1 MKGMLDT
8 VLHIGMHKTAS
19 TFLQQWYFP
28 QLEVNSCMQPKDA
41 GEYISRSPNFDPEQ
55 FYNIIESEK
64 VPCPESNILLIS
76 HEDFSGSVSGSKT
89 QKKYLISERL
99 ATAFSNAK
107 VIVVVRR
114 QRDWLK
120 SLYGFRVSLSKKHEV
135 RSFEDFLIKRKIT
148 ENAFDKLQYDK
159 LVGLYVKHF
168 GRSNLLVL
176 PYESIRK
183 DWAGFQRAVC
193 SFIGVSKVIMFKGTG
208 PIVLA
213 SPKNVKIINQMRR
226 WNSGFQ
232 KLRRSTKLLGRS
244 GPKTGAAL
252 DAAYSTV
259 KKWLIPILEKYH
271 GRNSEPLQIP
281 TDIEERLQ
289 KIIPESNCRLNRM
302 VDIDLAMYE
311 YDLD

>member
-1 MKGMLDT
+1 MLDT

-28 QLEVNSCMQPKDA
+28 QLEVNSCMQPKVT
-41 GEYISRSPNFDPEQ
+41 GEYISRSPDFDPEQ
-55 FYNIIESEK
+55 FYHIIESET
-64 VPCPESNILLIS
+64 VACPGSNILLLS
-76 HEDFSGSVSGSKT
+76 HEDFSGSISGVKT

-99 ATAFSNAK
+99 ATAFPDAR
-107 VIVVVRR
+107 VLVVVRR

-120 SLYGFRVSLSKKHEV
+120 SLYAFRVSLSKKHEV
-135 RSFEDFLIKRKIT
+135 RSFEDFLIKRKFA

-159 LVGLYVKHF
+159 LVALYVQHF

-183 DWAGFQRAVC
+183 DWMGFQQAAC
-193 SFIGVSKVIMFKGTG
+193 SFIGISKPIMLKGTG

-213 SPKNVKIINQMRR
+213 SPKNIKILNQIRR

-232 KLRRSTKLLGRS
+232 KLRWCTKLLGKT

-252 DAAYSTV
+252 DTAYSTV
-259 KKWLIPILEKYH
+259 KKKWLIPILEKYH
-271 GRNSEPLQIP
+271 GSNSEPLQIP
-281 TDIEERLQ
+281 TDIEEKLQ
-289 KIIPESNCRLNRM
+289 KIIPASNRRLNRM

-311 YDLD
+311 YDLG

>member
-1 MKGMLDT
+1 MKT
-8 VLHIGMHKTAS
+8 
-19 TFLQQWYFP
+19 
-28 QLEVNSCMQPKDA
+28 
-41 GEYISRSPNFDPEQ
+41 
-55 FYNIIESEK
+55 
-64 VPCPESNILLIS
+64 
-76 HEDFSGSVSGSKT
+76 
-89 QKKYLISERL
+89 
-99 ATAFSNAK
+99 
-107 VIVVVRR
+107 
-114 QRDWLK
+114 
-120 SLYGFRVSLSKKHEV
+120 SLS
-135 RSFEDFLIKRKIT
+135 IT
-148 ENAFDKLQYDK
+148 QRTGCSLFRLQ
-159 LVGLYVKHF
+159 F
-168 GRSNLLVL
+168 GWIQRW
-176 PYESIRK
+176 PKEK

-252 DAAYSTV
+252 DASYLTV

-271 GRNSEPLQIP
+271 GRNPEPLQIP
-281 TDIEERLQ
+281 TDIEKRLQ

-311 YDLD
+311 YDLDWIPTDANGDTTFL